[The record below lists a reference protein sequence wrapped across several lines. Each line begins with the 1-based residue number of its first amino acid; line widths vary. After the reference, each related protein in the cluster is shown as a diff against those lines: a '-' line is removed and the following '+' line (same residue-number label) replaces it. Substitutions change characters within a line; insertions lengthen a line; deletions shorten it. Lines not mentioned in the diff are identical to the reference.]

1 VLSKL
6 RTHAPLAVA
15 GLALFFAIGGPSFA
29 SDAISHAARLVT
41 GKQIKDSSITTKD
54 VKNGSLLKADFKPGQ
69 LPSGAQGPKGD
80 TGTSGQDG
88 APGQNGADGADGAPG
103 APGTA
108 KGYAAVPAN
117 GVLVPTRSSGVISVT
132 KAAAGVYCF
141 DLSFAPKLAV
151 ASAFTNNNATATTAI
166 DADNAVV
173 EATCGTA
180 PHDAIVV
187 TRGANDPSSTPVDV
201 TFSVIF
207 E

>member
-1 VLSKL
+1 LLFKL
-6 RTHAPLAVA
+6 RSHAPLALA

-29 SDAISHAARLVT
+29 SDAISHAARLIT

-54 VKNGSLLKADFKPGQ
+54 VKNGTLLKADFKAGQ

-88 APGQNGADGADGAPG
+88 APGQNGADGAPG

-108 KGYAAVPAN
+108 KGYAVVQAN
-117 GVLVPTRSSGVISVT
+117 GTLVDARSSGVVSVDNYAT
-132 KAAAGVYCF
+132 GVYCF

-151 ASAFTNNNATATTAI
+151 ASAFTNNNATATTAL
-166 DADNAVV
+166 DADNATL
-173 EATCGTA
+173 EASCGTN
-180 PHDAIVV
+180 PHDVIVV
-187 TRGANDPSSTPVDV
+187 TRGANDPSSTPADV